1 MRVFGFLFVA
11 LSFLLL
17 TACVPAPVDDGKNAK
32 GAPVVFPKPTSRQA
46 KDKQDSARSNK
57 KSVSSA
63 DWMHSTREAYPENG
77 ADSVSVLEHERL
89 TGVVTDFLNGW
100 TLMDHQGIV
109 SKAVYAPQQGGFL
122 ITLNKD
128 SGLGVLSAED
138 VQKKPYYRGMVNE
151 AHLIA
156 VPSAD
161 VDKVLVTASN
171 RKNARF
177 SILLQRQ

>member
-1 MRVFGFLFVA
+1 MHVFGFLFVA

-32 GAPVVFPKPTSRQA
+32 GAPVVFPKPMARQA
-46 KDKQDSARSNK
+46 KDKPHSAK
-57 KSVSSA
+57 KVPSAHAPYLEGSA
-63 DWMHSTREAYPENG
+63 DSTL
-77 ADSVSVLEHERL
+77 DSDRL
-89 TGVVTDFLNGW
+89 LTVTTDFANGW
-100 TLMDHQGIV
+100 SLVDRQGIV
-109 SKAVYAPQQGGFL
+109 SNAVYSAQQGGFL
-122 ITLNKD
+122 LTLNKD
-128 SGLGVLSAED
+128 AGLGVLSAED
-138 VQKKPYYRGMVNE
+138 VQKKPYYRGMVNG